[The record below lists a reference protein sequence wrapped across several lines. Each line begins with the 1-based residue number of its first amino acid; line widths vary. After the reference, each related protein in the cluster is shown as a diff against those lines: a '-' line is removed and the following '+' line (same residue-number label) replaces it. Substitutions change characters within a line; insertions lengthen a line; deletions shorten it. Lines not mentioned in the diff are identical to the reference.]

1 VENWTPPTDNALHAF
16 TFSITSGTVVPTGI
30 TGPTGALPGD
40 VVTIGGKGLTG
51 VFGVSFNGYPGTIV
65 GSSIFSIT
73 NTSSPF
79 VITLPLGASTNG
91 LVTGDTV
98 TISNVIDLTTGEPA
112 TINRQWTVGTVTPS
126 GLMTQGSFQLIG
138 NPLPGDNNPMSGGS
152 WIDGTDVAVKVI
164 VPDTKSNATLPNGN
178 TPTNPGP
185 TGKIGV
191 RNASGIAY
199 STADF
204 TIAPTSGPAPATP
217 SAVVLAGPTSAFAG
231 EPVTLTANITSEVPG
246 DPIGP
251 GVVTFMDGATAL
263 GTVAES
269 GGIASLQVQLPAGH
283 DNITA
288 VYQGDATHSGS
299 TSAALTVDVGH
310 LVVSGSKLEAVN
322 PDGTRAFT
330 VQPYGKTA
338 RAGFNVAVG
347 EVAADGGADVF
358 VAPKKGRRGRVKVI
372 NGRTG
377 AIVRSFFAF
386 GRRYSGGVALA
397 AADLIGDGN
406 AEIIAGRA
414 SGRRSRIEVVDST
427 TGRVLR
433 TLIAF
438 DRVFHRGLSLSARDV
453 NNDGVPDI
461 VATSRGRNATLV
473 EVFDGRTGAPV
484 GGIQKLSAGPAKSFA
499 GMASRR

>member
-1 VENWTPPTDNALHAF
+1 MHPF
-16 TFSITSGTVVPTGI
+16 TFSISSGTTVPTNI
-30 TGPTGALPGD
+30 TGPTGALPGA
-40 VVTIGGKGLTG
+40 VITINGKGLTG

-65 GSSIFSIT
+65 GSSISSIT
-73 NTSSPF
+73 NTSGSP
-79 VITLPLGASTNG
+79 IIINLPAGTSANG
-91 LVTGDTV
+91 LSDGDTV
-98 TISNVIDLTTGEPA
+98 TISGVIDLTTGKPA
-112 TINRQWTVGTVTPS
+112 AINGTWTVVYNATVTGFPNA
-126 GLMTQGSFQLIG
+126 FQLTG
-138 NPLPGDNNPMSGGS
+138 NGSNGNGDALSGGS

-164 VPDTKSNATLPNGN
+164 VPNTKSNATLPNGN

-191 RNASGIAY
+191 RNASGTTY

-204 TIAPTSGPAPATP
+204 TITPTSQPAPATP

-231 EPVTLTANITSEVPG
+231 ELVTLTANVTSEVPG

-251 GVVTFMDGATAL
+251 GVVTFMDGATVL

-283 DNITA
+283 HTITA

-347 EVAADGGADVF
+347 EVAANGGADVF

-461 VATSRGRNATLV
+461 VATSRGRHATLV

-484 GGIQKLSAGPAKSFA
+484 GGIQKLPAGPAKNLA
-499 GMASRR
+499 G

>member
-1 VENWTPPTDNALHAF
+1 MPAG
-16 TFSITSGTVVPTGI
+16 TS
-30 TGPTGALPGD
+30 A
-40 VVTIGGKGLTG
+40 KGL
-51 VFGVSFNGYPGTIV
+51 SD
-65 GSSIFSIT
+65 
-73 NTSSPF
+73 
-79 VITLPLGASTNG
+79 
-91 LVTGDTV
+91 GDTV
-98 TISNVIDLTTGEPA
+98 TISGVIDLTTGKPA
-112 TINRQWTVGTVTPS
+112 TINGGTFTVVYNATVTGFPNA
-126 GLMTQGSFQLIG
+126 FQLTGNGSIGNG
-138 NPLPGDNNPMSGGS
+138 NPLSGGS

-204 TIAPTSGPAPATP
+204 TVTTTTTTTPVRPPSPQPAPATP
-217 SAVVLAGPTSAFAG
+217 SAVVVAGPTSAFAG
-231 EPVTLTANITSEVPG
+231 EPVTLTANVSSEVPG

-283 DNITA
+283 HTITA

-299 TSAALTVDVGH
+299 TSAALTVDVGQ
-310 LVVSGSKLEAVN
+310 LVVSGSRLEAVN

-330 VQPYGKTA
+330 VEPYGKTA

-358 VAPKKGRRGRVKVI
+358 VAPKKGRRGRVTVI

-433 TLIAF
+433 TIIAF

-453 NNDGVPDI
+453 NNDGEPDI
-461 VATSRGRNATLV
+461 VATSRGRHATLV
-473 EVFDGRTGAPV
+473 EVFDGRTGA
-484 GGIQKLSAGPAKSFA
+484 QSAGSRNGRPARRRHSPARRRGVDRIRRTQGLGPEAPLRPAPARLRGGTA
-499 GMASRR
+499 GVLRVSPRFLRGVKPGRD

>member
-1 VENWTPPTDNALHAF
+1 MPTN
-16 TFSITSGTVVPTGI
+16 I
-30 TGPTGALPGD
+30 TGPTGALPGA
-40 VVTIGGKGLTG
+40 VVTINGKGLTG

-65 GSSIFSIT
+65 GSSISSIT
-73 NTSSPF
+73 NTSGSP
-79 VITLPLGASTNG
+79 IIINLPAGTSANG
-91 LVTGDTV
+91 LSDGDTV
-98 TISNVIDLTTGEPA
+98 TISGVIDLTTGKPA
-112 TINRQWTVGTVTPS
+112 TINGHVDRRHCDSQRTHPQRLPTDGQRQH
-126 GLMTQGSFQLIG
+126 G
-138 NPLPGDNNPMSGGS
+138 NGDPLSGGS

-164 VPDTKSNATLPNGN
+164 VPNIKSNATLPNGN

-191 RNASGIAY
+191 RNASGTTY

-204 TIAPTSGPAPATP
+204 TITAHFTVTPPPALATP

-231 EPVTLTANITSEVPG
+231 EPVTLTANVTSEVPG

-251 GVVTFMDGATAL
+251 GVVTFMDGATVL

-283 DNITA
+283 HTITA

-453 NNDGVPDI
+453 NNDGGPDI
-461 VATSRGRNATLV
+461 VATSRGRHATLV

-484 GGIQKLSAGPAKSFA
+484 GGIQKLPAGPAKSFA
-499 GMASRR
+499 GKASRR